1 MRSDTTTG
9 RPAGLAAPGEF
20 VIAGGV
26 RVHYLRQ
33 GEGRPVVYVHGAKGS
48 VYDFTL
54 SVGGRLAQRY
64 TAVAMDRPGSGFSG
78 RPASGENSPQAQ
90 AAVLRAAAAELGLE
104 RPLLIGHSLGAA
116 VALAWALD
124 APDDVAAVVT
134 LGGYVLPLGGPP
146 PWVVALIRSPAVLR
160 GVGALGRSRVGRPLA
175 SFAVKRAFSP
185 GAPPPEYVAVAPR
198 LALETANLISDGEDR
213 KAAEEG
219 LAALR
224 PRYAD
229 LATPLVIVVGAEDRM
244 VPPSVSERLHAL
256 VPGSEFVR
264 LPGAG
269 HMPQFTAPDAVVAA
283 VDRAAELAD
292 VVPAVAS
299 PGRPGSLD
307 NGRARRGA
315 SGALYPQSATAGLNS
330 RPRGRSARLSAVSRR

>member
-1 MRSDTTTG
+1 MRRHVIPG
-9 RPAGLAAPGEF
+9 GPPAPGAF
-20 VIAGGV
+20 ITAGGV
-26 RVHYLRQ
+26 RVHYVRA

-54 SVGGRLAQRY
+54 SVGARLAQSY
-64 TAVAMDRPGSGFSG
+64 ATVAMDRPGSGFSG
-78 RPASGENSPQAQ
+78 RPATGENSPQAQ

-104 RPLLIGHSLGAA
+104 RPLLVGHSLGAA

-146 PWVVALIRSPAVLR
+146 PWVIALMRSRAVLR
-160 GVGALGRSRVGRPLA
+160 GLGALGRSRVGRPLVA
-175 SFAVKRAFSP
+175 SAVKRAFSP
-185 GAPPPEYVAVAPR
+185 GTAPPEYLAVAPR
-198 LALETANLISDGEDR
+198 LALQTANLIGDGEDR

-224 PRYAD
+224 PRYPA
-229 LATPLVIVVGAEDRM
+229 LAVPLVIVVGAEDRM

-256 VPGSEFVR
+256 VPGSKLVR
-264 LPGAG
+264 VPGAG
-269 HMPQFTAPDAVVAA
+269 HMPQFYGAGRRRGRRRPRG
-283 VDRAAELAD
+283 RARRRRARSCF
-292 VVPAVAS
+292 P
-299 PGRPGSLD
+299 PGRAGSLD